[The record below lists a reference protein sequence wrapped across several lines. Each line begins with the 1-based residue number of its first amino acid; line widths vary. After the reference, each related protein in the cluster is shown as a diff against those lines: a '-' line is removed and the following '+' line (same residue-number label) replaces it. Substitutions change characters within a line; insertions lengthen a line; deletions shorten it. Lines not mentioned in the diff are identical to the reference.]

1 MDQYLVYGE
10 EYKVVRDAVAE
21 AVVNG
26 NVEQIEEVLEVSEFN
41 YQMNLLQVLF
51 TSTFPYINFSSG
63 GTGEHQSMIE

>member
-26 NVEQIEEVLEVSEFN
+26 NVEQIEEVLEVF
-41 YQMNLLQVLF
+41 
-51 TSTFPYINFSSG
+51 
-63 GTGEHQSMIE
+63 